1 MLLRGQNSG
10 GVLIQPGKT
19 MARGGR
25 VRSTMHSRSRPAISR
40 GRRTPMQNRSRPAI
54 QHGGRALVRN
64 SRSTMRRGGRV
75 SNGALPHGNNPRMSR
90 SQRRRNTNSIR
101 NMRSR

>member
-10 GVLIQPGKT
+10 GVLIHPGKT

-25 VRSTMHSRSRPAISR
+25 VRSTMHS
-40 GRRTPMQNRSRPAI
+40 RSRPAI